1 MVGFLQLTMV
11 SWLWRLILTNR
22 GVAFSCNSTELYYAL
37 VHSQAPS
44 SCLHSV
50 CVFLIMYVVTTEKY
64 FLYVGVKY
72 CCS

>member
-1 MVGFLQLTMV
+1 MDGFLQLTVV
-11 SWLWRLILTNR
+11 SWLWRLILTNH

-44 SCLHSV
+44 SCLDFV
-50 CVFLIMYVVTTEKY
+50 WVFLIMYVVMTKKY